1 MNTFIEKNN
10 SCVINNKQTNK
21 ALVQKIILE
30 EKTLKYSKWQFLG
43 TGVVHT
49 FFFLL
54 STFCVSQNFNIKY
67 IVL

>member
-43 TGVVHT
+43 TGVVRT
-49 FFFLL
+49 FFYLL